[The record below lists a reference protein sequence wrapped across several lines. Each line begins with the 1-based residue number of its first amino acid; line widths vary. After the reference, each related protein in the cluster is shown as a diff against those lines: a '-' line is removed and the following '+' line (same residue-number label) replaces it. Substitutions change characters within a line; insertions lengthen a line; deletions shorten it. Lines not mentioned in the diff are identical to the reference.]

1 MIDEKTEMRGHLG
14 QPELVSAVYRQ
25 LENCEMKEK
34 NELAINVRRGFTLK
48 IS

>member
-25 LENCEMKEK
+25 LENWEMKEK